1 MCEEKQSKFLK
12 EIRIKKENPKL
23 LDIQRK
29 LENRTIA
36 ISDLS
41 DEELRD
47 MISLYDRQIE
57 GLKDTIKQQEIT
69 LTVLRNQVDKENNN

>member
-29 LENRTIA
+29 LENGTIA

-69 LTVLRNQVDKENNN
+69 RTVLQNQVDKKSSN